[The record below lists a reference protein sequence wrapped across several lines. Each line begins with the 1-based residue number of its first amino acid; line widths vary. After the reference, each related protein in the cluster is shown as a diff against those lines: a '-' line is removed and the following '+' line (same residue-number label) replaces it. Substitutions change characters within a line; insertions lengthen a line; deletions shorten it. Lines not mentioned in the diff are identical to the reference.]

1 MFFGFFEL
9 GATVF
14 GLVMSQNASGIS
26 TAPDATPTFRAYG
39 GSSTTLATGT
49 CAAFDALNLN
59 YVYSFS
65 FTASGGFARGG
76 NYQLVVS
83 YEIGSQPKE
92 VTYSF
97 SIY

>member
-1 MFFGFFEL
+1 MFIGFFEL

-14 GLVMSQNASGIS
+14 GLMVSQNASGIS
-26 TAPDATPTFRAYG
+26 TAPDATPTFRVYG
-39 GSSTTLATGT
+39 GSATTLATGT
-49 CAAFDALNLN
+49 CSAFDALNIN
-59 YVYSFS
+59 NVYSFS

-76 NYQLVVS
+76 NYQLVTS
-83 YEIGSQPKE
+83 YEVGGQPKE